1 MTAGYYILVENE
13 EERGRCWEV
22 VVAWLSWLMKS
33 WKRAKLRI
41 QEPDQQDFTGCDQ
54 TLPAYFNRKFVES
67 LSMVKCAW
75 FHYTMLLLSV
85 IHIYIH
91 IYMYTYYIFGLI
103 FCPYLPPLN

>member
-33 WKRAKLRI
+33 WKRAKLRS

-54 TLPAYFNRKFVES
+54 TLSLISTES
-67 LSMVKCAW
+67 LSEHGEIRLVPLHHAASLS
-75 FHYTMLLLSV
+75 YTHIHTHIHVHVLHIWLNILS
-85 IHIYIH
+85 
-91 IYMYTYYIFGLI
+91 IFTST
-103 FCPYLPPLN
+103 